1 MKDQGLV
8 NKIISLLTR
17 WLRLFGVSVRL
28 MLTSAFYLTRFSML
42 DILSSS
48 LVWLTTGIVL
58 AVMSSNLI
66 KRRKILWWWLIFA
79 LILGFRRTRLFLF
92 YIFFEIRLIPI
103 LVIILSNGSQPERL
117 SAGAYLLFYTTA
129 ISVPYLIIILII
141 EFKRKFSYYRP
152 ISWGFRRI
160 VFILII
166 PFFIKIPIF
175 GFHFW
180 LPKAHVEARTRG
192 SIVLAGILLKLGSY
206 GAVRIICLFK
216 LGVTSSWI
224 SRLWIA
230 LAFISRLVTFIQR
243 DLKKMVAYRRITH
256 MTFIIIGLTTNTKLA
271 LSRVVLV
278 SLSHGWAAIGIFIT
292 AGILRH
298 SSASRLGTLVGS
310 EIPLFWVTIVIGLI
324 LVSNSGIP
332 PMPSFF
338 PEIFIIIMSIFT
350 GGSSIILFLL
360 LRIGVC
366 YYNAYLFLWISHIK
380 SIIVIRIKISFLE
393 TLVIFS
399 LVIIRLES
407 LFWLTLI

>member
-1 MKDQGLV
+1 
-8 NKIISLLTR
+8 
-17 WLRLFGVSVRL
+17 
-28 MLTSAFYLTRFSML
+28 ML

-180 LPKAHVEARTRG
+180 
-192 SIVLAGILLKLGSY
+192 
-206 GAVRIICLFK
+206 
-216 LGVTSSWI
+216 
-224 SRLWIA
+224 
-230 LAFISRLVTFIQR
+230 
-243 DLKKMVAYRRITH
+243 
-256 MTFIIIGLTTNTKLA
+256 
-271 LSRVVLV
+271 
-278 SLSHGWAAIGIFIT
+278 
-292 AGILRH
+292 
-298 SSASRLGTLVGS
+298 
-310 EIPLFWVTIVIGLI
+310 
-324 LVSNSGIP
+324 
-332 PMPSFF
+332 
-338 PEIFIIIMSIFT
+338 
-350 GGSSIILFLL
+350 
-360 LRIGVC
+360 
-366 YYNAYLFLWISHIK
+366 
-380 SIIVIRIKISFLE
+380 
-393 TLVIFS
+393 
-399 LVIIRLES
+399 
-407 LFWLTLI
+407 